1 MGLNKKLGPRPN
13 RLNFWAKLVP
23 NLYLKSIWP
32 LLKSTPQVMRIN
44 QGLVLTDNGDLWV
57 FFPGQW
63 RYRDFYSDIHVQ
75 IQFQVKM
82 YRVMSLN
89 KKLGPRPNSL
99 KVRLLA

>member
-1 MGLNKKLGPRPN
+1 MSQIGSQPLFK
-13 RLNFWAKLVP
+13 A
-23 NLYLKSIWP
+23 YL
-32 LLKSTPQVMRIN
+32 TT
-44 QGLVLTDNGDLWV
+44 QGLVLTNNGDLWV

-75 IQFQVKM
+75 IQFQIKM